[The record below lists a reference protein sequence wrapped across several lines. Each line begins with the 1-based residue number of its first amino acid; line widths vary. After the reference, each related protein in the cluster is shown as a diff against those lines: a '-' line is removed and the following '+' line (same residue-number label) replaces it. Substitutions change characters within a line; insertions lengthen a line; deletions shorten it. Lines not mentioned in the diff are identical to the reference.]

1 MIQRSARCVP
11 AGACKSAEI
20 LPAAL
25 IAALVAAALATPA
38 SAYQRYRYPL
48 NGPHNYGNLDVTGFG
63 VKRADGSIHTGQDI
77 IANCGTPIVAA
88 HDGVV
93 KSAGYSAGYGNYV
106 VIGGLGTRFDFVYG
120 HMKGRSRVG
129 AGKPVRAGQ
138 RHRLGRPDRD
148 GQRRLPPPLRALEG
162 ALVRGREPDGSASP
176 PPRLGPALRRTAP
189 DRAQAAAGPVLGEQA
204 ALLRLG

>member
-1 MIQRSARCVP
+1 MCSSRGMRPSR
-11 AGACKSAEI
+11 I

-25 IAALVAAALATPA
+25 IAVLVAAALATPA
-38 SAYQRYRYPL
+38 LAYQRYRYPL

-88 HDGVV
+88 HEGVV
-93 KSAGYSAGYGNYV
+93 KSAGYSTGYGNYV

-129 AGKPVRAGQ
+129 AGKLVRAGQ
-138 RHRLGRPDRD
+138 RLGSV
-148 GQRRLPPPLRALEG
+148 GQTGTDSGVCHLHFELWKGRWFAGGSRADPLPHLRAWDHHSGGPLQAEPKPPPG
-162 ALVRGREPDGSASP
+162 QYSASK
-176 PPRLGPALRRTAP
+176 RLFYDSA
-189 DRAQAAAGPVLGEQA
+189 E
-204 ALLRLG
+204 